1 MNNSNL
7 NLHHKRNPLCV
18 INGPTGGG
26 VIGHFEAAFGPK
38 EVHFAWGS
46 RVQRCKTTQRR
57 LKATLL
63 ETGKGQSEKR
73 EQS

>member
-1 MNNSNL
+1 MWNHN
-7 NLHHKRNPLCV
+7 RNPLCV
-18 INGPTGGG
+18 INGPTGGR

-38 EVHFAWGS
+38 EVRFARGS
-46 RVQRCKTTQRR
+46 RVQRCKTTRR
-57 LKATLL
+57 HLKATLL